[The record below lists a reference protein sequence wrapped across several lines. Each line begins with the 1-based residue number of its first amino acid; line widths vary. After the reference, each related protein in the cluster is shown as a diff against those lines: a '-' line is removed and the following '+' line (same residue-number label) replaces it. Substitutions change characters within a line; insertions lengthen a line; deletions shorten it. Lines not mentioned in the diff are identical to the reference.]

1 MTSVLVLA
9 GGLSH
14 EREVSVRSGRRL
26 AEALR
31 SKGFQVKIADLD
43 RHLLGT
49 VDALQPDLVW
59 PTLHGS
65 PGENGSLRDVLQHL
79 GLAFVGPRGPSSR
92 MAWDK
97 PVAKALV
104 ARAGVAT
111 PAHVAVAH
119 STFRQIGAGAVL
131 ERLARDLGLPLAVKP
146 ARGGSALGF
155 HVART
160 ATELGAALVD
170 AYAYDDLA
178 LVEHVVEGTEVSVT
192 VIEQADGELRALPP
206 VEICPVDGVFDYDHM
221 YNAGETE
228 YFTPARLSPEATEA
242 SLQAA
247 LTAHRV
253 LDHRHL
259 SRTDLIVDADGT
271 PWFLECSVS
280 PGLTET
286 SQVPLAI
293 AGAGLQAAD
302 VYADLVE
309 RVIAEHRTARDD
321 A

>member
-1 MTSVLVLA
+1 MTTVLVLA

-31 SKGFQVKIADLD
+31 SKGFDVHVADLD
-43 RHLLGT
+43 RTLLGT
-49 VDALQPDLVW
+49 IDTLVPDLVW

-65 PGENGSLRDVLQHL
+65 PGENGSLRDVLHHL
-79 GLAFVGPRGPSSR
+79 GVPFVGPRGTGAR
-92 MAWDK
+92 LAWDK

-104 ARAGVAT
+104 ARAGLAT

-119 STFRQIGAGAVL
+119 STFRQLGAGLVL
-131 ERLARDLGLPLAVKP
+131 ERLAGDLGLPLAVKP

-160 ATELGAALVD
+160 AAELGAALVD
-170 AYAYDDLA
+170 AYAYDELA
-178 LVEHVVEGTEVSVT
+178 LVEHLVEGTEVSVT
-192 VIEQADGELRALPP
+192 VLARPGGELEALPP

-228 YFTPARLSPEATEA
+228 YFTPARLSPEATR
-242 SLQAA
+242 AA
-247 LTAHRV
+247 LAAAVTAHEV

-259 SRTDLIVDADGT
+259 SRTDLIVDAAGT

-286 SQVPLAI
+286 SQVPLAL
-293 AGAGLQAAD
+293 AGAGLDAAEVFAELAQA
-302 VYADLVE
+302 
-309 RVIAEHRTARDD
+309 VIAEHHA
-321 A
+321 

>member
-1 MTSVLVLA
+1 MTTALVLS

-26 AEALR
+26 GEALR
-31 SKGFQVKIADLD
+31 SKGFQVHHADLD
-43 RHLLGT
+43 RGLLPL
-49 VDALQPDLVW
+49 VDSLRPDLVW

-65 PGENGSLRDVLQHL
+65 PGENGSLRDVLDHL
-79 GLAFVGPRGPSSR
+79 RVPYVGPRGPGAR
-92 MAWDK
+92 LAWDK

-119 STFRQIGAGAVL
+119 STFRQLGASSVL
-131 ERLARDLGLPLAVKP
+131 ERITADLGLPLAVKP

-155 HVART
+155 HIATT
-160 ATELGAALVD
+160 ALELGAALVD

-178 LVEHVVEGTEVSVT
+178 LVEHVVTGTEVSVT
-192 VIEQADGELRALPP
+192 VLEQADGGLRALAP
-206 VEICPVDGVFDYDHM
+206 VEICPVGGVFDYDHM
-221 YNAGETE
+221 YTAGETE
-228 YFTPARLSPEATEA
+228 YFTPARLAPDALEAA
-242 SLQAA
+242 RDAA
-247 LTAHRV
+247 VMAHEV

-259 SRTDLIVDADGT
+259 SRTDLIVDETGV

-286 SQVPLAI
+286 SQVPIAL
-293 AGAGLQAAD
+293 AGAGLRPAD
-302 VYADLVE
+302 VYAEIAE
-309 RVIAEHRTARDD
+309 RVVAQHGT
-321 A
+321 